1 MTPAAYALV
10 GLTALVAGLV
20 GVLVFALLRF
30 VTSVREMRHQ
40 VREGSSERAFVAAAL
55 EDAIRKLREQERAL
69 TVRAESSER
78 LNSEIVASLS
88 SGLLVVGMNGDVR
101 MLNPAGR
108 RILRCELPAP
118 FVPVKELLRDALP
131 VSDLIEGSLR
141 AGRAVPR
148 QTVSVPRDG
157 VAVMHLGISVS
168 PLYDEHGATQGAVC
182 LFTDLTDV
190 VELEEQLRLKD
201 SLARLGELTAGLA
214 HEFRNGLATIHGY
227 ARLLDP
233 AVLPPTYAAYVQA
246 LRDETDAVGRV
257 VANFL
262 AFARPVQMT
271 LKPVEVGAVVE
282 RAVDDL
288 RSEAERVNGRVTIR
302 GAFAVVDGDDV
313 LLGQALANLV
323 RNALQACADAAI
335 VPSVVVEGTL
345 DRAQHLLRVTVSD
358 NGPGVAPG
366 LRTKIFQPFFTT
378 RREGTG
384 LGLALVQ
391 KIVVTHNGRI
401 VYSATDDGGSAFTMV
416 LPLVGHE

>member
-40 VREGSSERAFVAAAL
+40 VHEGNSERAFVAAAL
-55 EDAIRKLREQERAL
+55 EDAMRKLREQERAL

-78 LNSEIVASLS
+78 LNSEIVSSLN
-88 SGLLVVGMNGDVR
+88 SGLLVVGMDGDVR
-101 MLNPAGR
+101 VLNPAGR
-108 RILRCELPAP
+108 RILRCAEPAP
-118 FVPVKELLRDALP
+118 TVPVTELLRDASQ
-131 VSDLIEGSLR
+131 VSDLIDESLR
-141 AGRAVPR
+141 TGRSIPR
-148 QTVSVPRDG
+148 QTVSVLRDG
-157 VAVMHLGISVS
+157 SAAMHLGISVS
-168 PLYDEHGATQGAVC
+168 PLCDERGATHGVIC

-246 LRDETDAVGRV
+246 LRDETDTVSRV

-262 AFARPVQMT
+262 TFARPVQMT

-282 RAVDDL
+282 RVVEDL
-288 RSEAERVNGRVTIR
+288 QGEADRLNGTLTSR

-323 RNALQACADAAI
+323 RNALQACGESAI
-335 VPSVVVEGTL
+335 VPRVIVEGTI
-345 DRAQHLLRVTVSD
+345 DRALHLLRVTVSD

-391 KIVVTHNGRI
+391 KIVVTHNGRV
-401 VYSATDDGGSAFTMV
+401 VYSATDDGGSAFAMV
-416 LPLVGHE
+416 LPLASHE